1 MLCVGFS
8 TRNKKKPGDY
18 PVLRINQDW
27 QNNSQRMDKPQ
38 IGVDWTADIIKN
50 NLGLHLFIKQKN
62 KDFFKYNCMKL
73 ETYFSR

>member
-1 MLCVGFS
+1 M
-8 TRNKKKPGDY
+8 D
-18 PVLRINQDW
+18 
-27 QNNSQRMDKPQ
+27 DKPQ